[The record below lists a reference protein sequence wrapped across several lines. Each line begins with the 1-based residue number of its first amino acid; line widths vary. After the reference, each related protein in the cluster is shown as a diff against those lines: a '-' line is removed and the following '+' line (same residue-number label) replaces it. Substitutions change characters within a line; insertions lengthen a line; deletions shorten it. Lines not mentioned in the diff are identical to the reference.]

1 MIIEISRKSPA
12 NRLRLIEVD
21 NRNEMYCIA
30 VDESVASVSRE
41 RKADSLVYSKASLMA
56 RRSSPAGQLLSTSV
70 KSQSR
75 ALFSSFSSPVLFS
88 RDSFISSFSRVV
100 RLSQRRMRQKEGHVT
115 NTLARHY
122 IASAQ
127 QLVG

>member
-1 MIIEISRKSPA
+1 MLIEISRKSPA

-56 RRSSPAGQLLSTSV
+56 RRSSPAGELLSTSV

-75 ALFSSFSSPVLFS
+75 ALFSSFSSPVFS

-100 RLSQRRMRQKEGHVT
+100 RLSQRRMRQKKGHVT

-127 QLVG
+127 QLAG